1 MSRTSAPVPTPAVP
15 KTRRWRVLPVLAA
28 IISTIA
34 VLVLVVALRTGGG
47 AGAGELPGLPD
58 PGSGT
63 RWGLPVVRLL
73 TDALGTLTVGLAVTA
88 AFLLPGDAKLI
99 SAPAYRLLRRGAWAA
114 LGWAAASMALLAL
127 TLSDLLGVPLPA
139 AVSASGLVS
148 FVTSVST
155 GRAYAIQAGL
165 AVAVAVGCARVLRR
179 NAAAWTALLAL
190 VAVLVPAFTGH
201 AAGAGNHQVAVT
213 SLAMHVV
220 AAALWAGGLAA
231 LLALRNADVL
241 AGVAARY
248 SRLALGCFAVVA
260 FSGAANAW
268 VRLGSLDQLWRSGY
282 GALVL
287 GKMVA
292 LLVLGVFGALH
303 RRRALP
309 ALRAGHPAAF
319 RRFAG
324 AEVVVFAATY
334 GLAVA
339 LSRSPTPV
347 PSNPLSPDPT
357 TDLLGFA
364 MPPAPTMARMIT
376 EVVPDLFFITVAT
389 VAAGAYLAGVWRLH
403 RRGVAWPAERTACWL
418 AGVVVL
424 AAATLL
430 GVGKYAYILFSA
442 HMAQHMVLS
451 MVVPV
456 LLVLGAPAT
465 LALRAL
471 RPSPDPAVR
480 GPREWLLLALNS
492 RLTRVLTHP
501 VVALA
506 LVVGSLYALYFSRLF
521 EFLMRTHLGHLAM
534 LTHFVVTGY
543 LFFWVVVG
551 VDPGRRPLPH
561 PVLVIVHF
569 ASMSFHAFFG
579 VTLMLTSGL
588 LAASWFGALHPAWRG
603 PLAADQ
609 NLAAGI
615 AWAFGEIPAA
625 AVMVILVR
633 QWITTDEREQRR
645 LDRAADRADADGT
658 EDELARYNA
667 FLRAANARRERR

>member
-1 MSRTSAPVPTPAVP
+1 V
-15 KTRRWRVLPVLAA
+15 
-28 IISTIA
+28 I
-34 VLVLVVALRTGGG
+34 VLVVALRTGGG
-47 AGAGELPGLPD
+47 VGRARLAGLPDAGAG
-58 PGSGT
+58 T
-63 RWGLPVVRLL
+63 TWGLPVARLL
-73 TDALGTLTVGLAVTA
+73 TDVLGTLTVGLAVTA
-88 AFLLPGDAKLI
+88 AFLLPGDGELI
-99 SAPAYRLLRRGAWAA
+99 SAAGYRLLRRAAVIA
-114 LGWAAASMALLAL
+114 LGWAVAAVALIAL

-139 AVSASGLVS
+139 AVSAPGLAS

-155 GRAYAIQAGL
+155 GQAVAAQAGLAL
-165 AVAVAVGCARVLRR
+165 AVAVACARVLRR
-179 NAAAWTALLAL
+179 NAAAWTAVLSV
-190 VAVLVPAFTGH
+190 VAVLLPAFTGH
-201 AAGAGNHQVAVT
+201 AAGAGNHQVAIT

-231 LLALRNADVL
+231 LLALRGTDVL
-241 AGVAARY
+241 AGAAARY
-248 SRLALGCFAVVA
+248 SRMALGCFAVVA

-268 VRLGSLDQLWRSGY
+268 VRVGSLDQLWRSAY
-282 GALVL
+282 GTLVV
-287 GKMVA
+287 GKIVA
-292 LLVLGVFGALH
+292 LLALGVFGALH
-303 RRRALP
+303 RTRALP
-309 ALRAGHPAAF
+309 ALRTGRPGAF

-324 AEVVVFAATY
+324 GELVVFAATF
-334 GLAVA
+334 GLAVG

-347 PSNPLSPDPT
+347 PSNPPNPDPAT
-357 TDLLGFA
+357 GLLGFA
-364 MPPAPTMARMIT
+364 MPPAPTMVRMVT
-376 EVVPDLFFITVAT
+376 EAVPDLFFITAVAL
-389 VAAGAYLAGVWRLH
+389 AAGAYLAGVWRLH
-403 RRGVAWPAERTACWL
+403 RRGVAWPVERTACWL
-418 AGVVVL
+418 AGVAVL
-424 AAATLL
+424 GGATLL
-430 GVGKYAYILFSA
+430 GVGKYAYILFSV

-471 RPSPDPAVR
+471 APSPDPAVR
-480 GPREWLLLALNS
+480 GPREWLLLALHS

-501 VVALA
+501 VIALA

-521 EFLMRTHLGHLAM
+521 EILMRTHLGHLAM

-551 VDPGRRPLPH
+551 IDPGRRRLPH

-579 VTLMLTSGL
+579 IALMLTSGL

-603 PLAADQ
+603 SLASDQ
-609 NLAAGI
+609 SLAAGI

-633 QWITTDEREQRR
+633 QWISADEREQRR
-645 LDRAADRADADGT
+645 LDRAADRAEADGT

-667 FLRAANARRERR
+667 FLKAANARTERR